1 MSLQSPLAKAQG
13 LGSAKQGSHHWW
25 AQRVTAVALV
35 PLTLW
40 LAFSIALIPEASYE
54 NVLAWFSSTWN
65 AALVISFLIATFY
78 HAALGMQIVYEDYIH
93 QECAKVAM
101 VVGIQLAIALLAV
114 GSVVAVLKL
123 AVGG

>member
-1 MSLQSPLAKAQG
+1 MSLQTPLAKAQG

-25 AQRVTAVALV
+25 AQRVTAVALI
-35 PLTLW
+35 PLTIW

-54 NVLAWFSSTWN
+54 NVLTWFSSAWN
-65 AALVISFLIATFY
+65 ATLAISFLIATFY

-93 QECAKVAM
+93 KECAKVAM
-101 VVGIQLAIALLAV
+101 VVGTQLAMALLAI

>member
-1 MSLQSPLAKAQG
+1 
-13 LGSAKQGSHHWW
+13 
-25 AQRVTAVALV
+25 LV
-35 PLTLW
+35 PLTIW

-65 AALVISFLIATFY
+65 ATLAISFLIATFY

-93 QECAKVAM
+93 KECAKVAM
-101 VVGIQLAIALLAV
+101 VVGTQLAMALLAI

>member
-1 MSLQSPLAKAQG
+1 MSLQTPLAKAQG

-35 PLTLW
+35 PLTIW

-65 AALVISFLIATFY
+65 ATLAISFLIATFY

-93 QECAKVAM
+93 KECAKVTM
-101 VVGIQLAIALLAV
+101 VVGTQLAMVLLAI